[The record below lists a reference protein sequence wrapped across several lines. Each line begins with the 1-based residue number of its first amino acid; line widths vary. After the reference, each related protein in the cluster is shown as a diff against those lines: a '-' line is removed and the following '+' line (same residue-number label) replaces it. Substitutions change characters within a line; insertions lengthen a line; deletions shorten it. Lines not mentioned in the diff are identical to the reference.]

1 MNKERKYIS
10 CADTAKLLRSALKAQ
25 FPSVKF
31 SVRSNT
37 YSGGASIDV
46 NWIDGPFASDV
57 DKIAKRYAGATF
69 DGMIDLKEYH
79 DDLVYFEGDDMPT
92 PVHYGADFVFTRREL
107 SPAYIAKLS
116 VEAQK
121 ILDANEITAG
131 RVFAYDEM
139 MTKTGEYLAT
149 GYGRVIEPHAYG
161 SNIVY
166 MLSQYIPAGE
176 KVGA

>member
-1 MNKERKYIS
+1 MSDKLYLS

-25 FPSVKF
+25 FPGVRF

-46 NWIDGPFASDV
+46 SWIDGPFSSDV
-57 DKIAKRYAGATF
+57 DKVAKRYEGATF
-69 DGMIDLKEYH
+69 DGMIDLKEYQ
-79 DDLVYFEGDDMPT
+79 DGLIYLEGEDMPT
-92 PVHYGADFVFTRREL
+92 RVHFGSDYVFTRREL

-116 VEAQK
+116 AEAQK
-121 ILDANEITAG
+121 ILDDNAISTG

-139 MTKTGEYLAT
+139 MTGAGEYLAT
-149 GYGRVIEPHAYG
+149 GYGRTIEPYAYG

-166 MLSQYIPAGE
+166 VLSQYIPAEG
-176 KVGA
+176 VRV